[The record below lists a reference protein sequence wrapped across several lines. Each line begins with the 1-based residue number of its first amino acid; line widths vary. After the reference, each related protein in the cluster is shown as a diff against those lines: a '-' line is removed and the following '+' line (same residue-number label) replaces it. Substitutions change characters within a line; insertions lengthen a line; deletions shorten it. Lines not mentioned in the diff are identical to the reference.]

1 MSVQFLLLISHDDAF
16 APTQQL
22 VEGIHAWGAEMDR
35 RGIRL
40 DGRPLR
46 PAQDAVTVRV
56 RKGARHVTAGPP
68 AAGPDPTA
76 AYELLECGSLEE
88 AVDVTASH
96 PMAAAG
102 TIEVRPVWEEM
113 TGPALR

>member
-1 MSVQFLLLISHDDAF
+1 
-16 APTQQL
+16 
-22 VEGIHAWGAEMDR
+22 
-35 RGIRL
+35 
-40 DGRPLR
+40 
-46 PAQDAVTVRV
+46 
-56 RKGARHVTAGPP
+56 VTAGPP